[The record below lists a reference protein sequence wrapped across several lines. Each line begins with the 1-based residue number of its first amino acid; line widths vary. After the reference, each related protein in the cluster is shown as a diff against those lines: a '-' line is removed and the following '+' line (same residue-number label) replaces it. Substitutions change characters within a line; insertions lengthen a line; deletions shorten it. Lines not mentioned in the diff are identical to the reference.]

1 MKTLHR
7 ALFALGLAALAG
19 CDTPTASYDYGVQ
32 LNDVEFNLHSVEMGV
47 YPSLDV
53 LADPA
58 NPFAATG
65 MGRETKWDI
74 LSYEAWPAAFYAWAT
89 FLTQEP
95 TGEAQFYTATAAANL
110 YAYRDCEPDDL
121 YYVRQIAIDGFQVV
135 LDEFPD
141 SVTYDVTGT
150 YAYPLAPLA
159 YQGIVGLGGVPRGWA
174 LVTGEDGTQAVVP
187 IGAGAEAAEEE

>member
-1 MKTLHR
+1 MKALHVV
-7 ALFALGLAALAG
+7 LLSLGLVSVAG
-19 CDTPTASYDYGVQ
+19 CDTPVATYDYGVQ

-53 LADPA
+53 LGDPG
-58 NPFAATG
+58 NPFATTG

-74 LSYEAWPAAFYAWAT
+74 LSYEAWPAVFYAWAT

-121 YYVRQIAIDGFQVV
+121 YYVRQIAIDGFQAV
-135 LDEFPD
+135 LDEFPE
-141 SVTYDVTGT
+141 SVTYDATGT

-159 YQGIVGLGGVPRGWA
+159 YQGIVSLGGVPKGWA

-187 IGAGAEAAEEE
+187 IGAAVDVAEEE